1 MKLKNIY
8 LHNFKGF
15 VEETIDLDDRLTV
28 IVGENGA
35 GKSSVLDAITIIL
48 SWVIARIKNPR
59 GVGQR
64 ISKEQIHKEKKRS
77 YLFSTYDIE
86 GNKSSFKV
94 QSHATRGINNE
105 PIPES
110 FILSEY
116 CNDIREKI
124 EQTEG
129 KTSIP
134 IFVKYGVRRAVVDI
148 PLKIKNS
155 HIFDLLATYNESLKG
170 DANFRTF
177 FEWFRYQED
186 IENEFFRETGEVCDR
201 ELKAIREAIS
211 KFIPGFKN
219 LRVKRNPLR
228 MVVDK
233 DGKEFAV
240 NQLSDGE
247 KTYIALIG
255 DLCRR
260 LVLANPT
267 LKNPLIGEGI
277 VLIDEIDLHLH
288 PQWQTE
294 IAEKLCDTFPNIQ
307 FIVTT
312 HSPLVITNVKTEQ
325 LRVLKTEDGVTKL
338 VDNDYSYALPVSI
351 ILKDVMGIKNE
362 LPKEIELDILPKI
375 YRLIKEGDIKMAKEW
390 SEKLENIS
398 PYLPELTRIRKIIE
412 FKERGLE

>member
-1 MKLKNIY
+1 MKLKRITLN
-8 LHNFKGF
+8 NFKSF
-15 VEETIDLDDRLTV
+15 KEETIDFDKNLTV

-48 SWVIARIKNPR
+48 SWIVAKIKNPR
-59 GVGQR
+59 GFGR
-64 ISKEQIHKEKKRS
+64 
-77 YLFSTYDIE
+77 DIE
-86 GNKSSFKV
+86 EEQKRKYSKFTHIEAIFNATGLINVNTSRPKS
-94 QSHATRGINNE
+94 ALRT
-105 PIPES
+105 
-110 FILSEY
+110 SEFDEY
-116 CNDIREKI
+116 LQDIREKI

-129 KTSIP
+129 KTSVP
-134 IFVKYGVRRAVVDI
+134 VFVKYGVRRAVVDI
-148 PLKIKNS
+148 PLKIKKS
-155 HIFDLLATYNESLKG
+155 HIFDLLATYDESLKG
-170 DANFRTF
+170 DANFRNF
-177 FEWFRYQED
+177 FEWFRNRED
-186 IENEFFRETGEVCDR
+186 LENERYRENPKTFIEDR
-201 ELKAIREAIS
+201 ELNAVKETIS

-233 DGKEFAV
+233 DDKEFAV

-267 LKNPLIGEGI
+267 LENPLMGEGI

-294 IAEKLCDTFPNIQ
+294 IAEKLCNTFPNIQ

-362 LPKEIELDILPKI
+362 LPKEIEEKIELTHQYIQNNDLDK
-375 YRLIKEGDIKMAKEW
+375 AKALHDELRT
-390 SEKLENIS
+390 SS
-398 PYLPELTRIRKIIE
+398 PNLPELVRIRKFIE
-412 FKERGLE
+412 IKSRK

>member
-15 VEETIDLDDRLTV
+15 FEETIDLDDRLTV

-48 SWVIARIKNPR
+48 SWVIAKIKNPR
-59 GVGQR
+59 GIGHEIKEEQKR
-64 ISKEQIHKEKKRS
+64 KNSKFTHIEAIFNEIELINVNTNRS
-77 YLFSTYDIE
+77 
-86 GNKSSFKV
+86 KSAVRTQEFDK
-94 QSHATRGINNE
+94 
-105 PIPES
+105 
-110 FILSEY
+110 Y

-129 KTSIP
+129 NTSVP
-134 IFVKYGVRRAVVDI
+134 VFVKYGVRRAVVDI
-148 PLKIKNS
+148 PLKIKKS
-155 HIFDLLATYNESLKG
+155 HIFDLLATYDESLKG

-186 IENEFFRETGEVCDR
+186 IENEIFRETSEVCDR

-211 KFIPGFKN
+211 KFMPGFKN

-228 MVVDK
+228 MIVDK

-267 LKNPLIGEGI
+267 LENPLMGKGI

-294 IAEKLCDTFPNIQ
+294 IAEKLCYTFPNIQ

>member
-1 MKLKNIY
+1 MKLKRITLN
-8 LHNFKGF
+8 NFKSF
-15 VEETIDLDDRLTV
+15 KEETIDFDKNLTV

-48 SWVIARIKNPR
+48 SWIVAKIKNPR
-59 GVGQR
+59 GFGR
-64 ISKEQIHKEKKRS
+64 
-77 YLFSTYDIE
+77 DIE
-86 GNKSSFKV
+86 EEQKRKYSKFTHIEAIFNATGLINVNTSRPKS
-94 QSHATRGINNE
+94 ALRT
-105 PIPES
+105 
-110 FILSEY
+110 SEFDEY
-116 CNDIREKI
+116 LQDIREKI
-124 EQTEG
+124 EQTEEN
-129 KTSIP
+129 TSVP
-134 IFVKYGVRRAVVDI
+134 VFVNYGVRRAVVDI
-148 PLKIKNS
+148 PLKIKKP
-155 HIFDLLATYNESLKG
+155 HVFDLLAPYDESLKG
-170 DANFRTF
+170 DANFRNF
-177 FEWFRYQED
+177 FEWFRNRED
-186 IENEFFRETGEVCDR
+186 LENERYRENPKTFIEDR
-201 ELKAIREAIS
+201 ELNAVKETIS
-211 KFIPGFKN
+211 KFMPGFKN

-267 LKNPLIGEGI
+267 LENPLMGEGI

-294 IAEKLCDTFPNIQ
+294 IAEKLCNTFPNIQ

>member
-1 MKLKNIY
+1 MKLKNISLY
-8 LHNFKGF
+8 KFKGF

-48 SWVIARIKNPR
+48 SWVIAKIKNPR

-64 ISKEQIHKEKKRS
+64 ISKEQIHKGKKRS

-124 EQTEG
+124 EQTES

-155 HIFDLLATYNESLKG
+155 HDESLKG

-186 IENEFFRETGEVCDR
+186 IENEIFRETGEVCDR
-201 ELKAIREAIS
+201 ELKTIRESIS
-211 KFIPGFKN
+211 KFMPGFKN

-267 LKNPLIGEGI
+267 LENPLMGEGI

-294 IAEKLCDTFPNIQ
+294 IAEKLCNTFPNIQ

-362 LPKEIELDILPKI
+362 LPKEIEEKIDLTHQYIQNNDLDK
-375 YRLIKEGDIKMAKEW
+375 AKALHDE
-390 SEKLENIS
+390 LRALS
-398 PYLPELTRIRKIIE
+398 PNLPELVRIRKFIE
-412 FKERGLE
+412 IKSPK

>member
-1 MKLKNIY
+1 MKLKNISLY
-8 LHNFKGF
+8 KFKGF

-59 GVGQR
+59 GVGHEIKEEQKR
-64 ISKEQIHKEKKRS
+64 KNSKSTHIEAIFNEIELINVNTNRS
-77 YLFSTYDIE
+77 
-86 GNKSSFKV
+86 KSAVRTQEFDK
-94 QSHATRGINNE
+94 H
-105 PIPES
+105 
-110 FILSEY
+110 
-116 CNDIREKI
+116 CNDIREEI

-129 KTSIP
+129 KTSVP
-134 IFVKYGVRRAVVDI
+134 VFVKYGVRRAVVDI
-148 PLKIKNS
+148 PLKIKKS
-155 HIFDLLATYNESLKG
+155 HIFDLLATYDESLKG

-186 IENEFFRETGEVCDR
+186 IENEIFRETGEVCDR
-201 ELKAIREAIS
+201 ELKTIREAIS

-267 LKNPLIGEGI
+267 LENPLMGEGI

-294 IAEKLCDTFPNIQ
+294 IAEKLCNTFPNIQ

-362 LPKEIELDILPKI
+362 LPKEIEEKIELTHQYIQNNDLDK
-375 YRLIKEGDIKMAKEW
+375 AKALHDELRT
-390 SEKLENIS
+390 SS
-398 PYLPELTRIRKIIE
+398 PNLPELVRIRKFIE
-412 FKERGLE
+412 IKSLK

>member
-1 MKLKNIY
+1 M
-8 LHNFKGF
+8 
-15 VEETIDLDDRLTV
+15 
-28 IVGENGA
+28 
-35 GKSSVLDAITIIL
+35 
-48 SWVIARIKNPR
+48 
-59 GVGQR
+59 
-64 ISKEQIHKEKKRS
+64 SKEQIHKGKKRS

-116 CNDIREKI
+116 CNNIREKI

-155 HIFDLLATYNESLKG
+155 HDESLKG

-186 IENEFFRETGEVCDR
+186 IENEIFRETGEVCDR
-201 ELKAIREAIS
+201 ELKTIRESIS
-211 KFIPGFKN
+211 KFMPGFKN

-267 LKNPLIGEGI
+267 LENPLMGEGI

-294 IAEKLCDTFPNIQ
+294 IAEKLCNTFPNIQ

-362 LPKEIELDILPKI
+362 LPKEIE
-375 YRLIKEGDIKMAKEW
+375 
-390 SEKLENIS
+390 EKL
-398 PYLPELTRIRKIIE
+398 
-412 FKERGLE
+412 

>member
-1 MKLKNIY
+1 MKLKNISLY
-8 LHNFKGF
+8 NFKGF
-15 VEETIDLDDRLTV
+15 FEETIDLDDRLTV

-59 GVGQR
+59 GVGHE
-64 ISKEQIHKEKKRS
+64 IKKEQKRKNS
-77 YLFSTYDIE
+77 KFTHIE
-86 GNKSSFKV
+86 AIFNEIELINVNTNRSKSVVRTQEFDK
-94 QSHATRGINNE
+94 
-105 PIPES
+105 
-110 FILSEY
+110 Y

-155 HIFDLLATYNESLKG
+155 HDESLKG

-186 IENEFFRETGEVCDR
+186 IENEIFRETGEVCDR
-201 ELKAIREAIS
+201 ELKTIRESIS
-211 KFIPGFKN
+211 KFMPGFKN

-267 LKNPLIGEGI
+267 LENPLMGEGI

-362 LPKEIELDILPKI
+362 LPKEIEEKIELTHQYIQNNDLDK
-375 YRLIKEGDIKMAKEW
+375 AKALHDELKT
-390 SEKLENIS
+390 SS
-398 PYLPELTRIRKIIE
+398 PNLPELVRIRKFIE
-412 FKERGLE
+412 IKSLK

>member
-1 MKLKNIY
+1 MKLKNISLY
-8 LHNFKGF
+8 KFKGF

-48 SWVIARIKNPR
+48 SWVIAKIKNPR
-59 GVGQR
+59 GGGQR
-64 ISKEQIHKEKKRS
+64 IDKEQIHKGQKKS
-77 YLFSTYDIE
+77 YLFSTYDIK
-86 GNKSSFKV
+86 GDRPSFKV

-105 PIPES
+105 PIPEP
-110 FILSEY
+110 FILLEY
-116 CNDIREKI
+116 CNNIREKI

-129 KTSIP
+129 KTSVP
-134 IFVKYGVRRAVVDI
+134 VFVKYGVRRAVVDI
-148 PLKIKNS
+148 PLKIKKS
-155 HIFDLLATYNESLKG
+155 HIFDLLATYDESLKG
-170 DANFRTF
+170 DANFRNF
-177 FEWFRYQED
+177 FEWFRNRED
-186 IENEFFRETGEVCDR
+186 LENERYRENPKTFIEDR
-201 ELKAIREAIS
+201 ELNAVKETIS

-233 DGKEFAV
+233 DDKEFAV

-267 LKNPLIGEGI
+267 LENPLMGEGI

-294 IAEKLCDTFPNIQ
+294 IAEKLCNTFPNIQ

-362 LPKEIELDILPKI
+362 LPKEIEEKIELTHQYIQNNDLDK
-375 YRLIKEGDIKMAKEW
+375 AKALHDELRT
-390 SEKLENIS
+390 SS
-398 PYLPELTRIRKIIE
+398 PNLPELVRIRKFIE
-412 FKERGLE
+412 IKSRK

>member
-1 MKLKNIY
+1 MKLKRITLN
-8 LHNFKGF
+8 NFKSF
-15 VEETIDLDDRLTV
+15 KEETIDFDKNLTV

-59 GVGQR
+59 GFGR
-64 ISKEQIHKEKKRS
+64 
-77 YLFSTYDIE
+77 DIE
-86 GNKSSFKV
+86 EEQKRKYSKFTHIEAIFNATGLINVNTSRPKS
-94 QSHATRGINNE
+94 ALRT
-105 PIPES
+105 
-110 FILSEY
+110 SEFDEY
-116 CNDIREKI
+116 LQDIREKI
-124 EQTEG
+124 EQTEEN
-129 KTSIP
+129 TSVP
-134 IFVKYGVRRAVVDI
+134 VFVNYGVRRAVVDI
-148 PLKIKNS
+148 PLKIKKS
-155 HIFDLLATYNESLKG
+155 HIFDLLATYDESLKG
-170 DANFRTF
+170 DANFRNF
-177 FEWFRYQED
+177 FEWFRNRED
-186 IENEFFRETGEVCDR
+186 LENERYRENPKTFIEDR
-201 ELKAIREAIS
+201 ELNAVKETIS

-267 LKNPLIGEGI
+267 LENPLMGEGI

-294 IAEKLCDTFPNIQ
+294 IAEKLCNTFPNIQ

-362 LPKEIELDILPKI
+362 LPKEIEEKIELTHQYIQNNDLDK
-375 YRLIKEGDIKMAKEW
+375 AKALHDELRT
-390 SEKLENIS
+390 SS
-398 PYLPELTRIRKIIE
+398 PNLPELVRIRKFIE
-412 FKERGLE
+412 IKSRK

>member
-1 MKLKNIY
+1 MKLKRITLN
-8 LHNFKGF
+8 NFKSF
-15 VEETIDLDDRLTV
+15 KEETIDFDKNLTV

-48 SWVIARIKNPR
+48 SWIVAKIKNPR
-59 GVGQR
+59 GFGR
-64 ISKEQIHKEKKRS
+64 
-77 YLFSTYDIE
+77 DIE
-86 GNKSSFKV
+86 EEQKRKYSKFTHIEAIFNATGLINVNTSRPKS
-94 QSHATRGINNE
+94 ALRT
-105 PIPES
+105 
-110 FILSEY
+110 SEFDEY
-116 CNDIREKI
+116 LQDIREKI
-124 EQTEG
+124 EQTEEN
-129 KTSIP
+129 TSVP
-134 IFVKYGVRRAVVDI
+134 VFVKYGVRRAVVDI
-148 PLKIKNS
+148 PLKIKKS
-155 HIFDLLATYNESLKG
+155 HIFDLLATYDESLKG
-170 DANFRTF
+170 DANFRNF
-177 FEWFRYQED
+177 FEWFRNRED
-186 IENEFFRETGEVCDR
+186 LENERYRENPKTFIEDR
-201 ELKAIREAIS
+201 ELNAVKETIS

-233 DGKEFAV
+233 DDKEFAV

-267 LKNPLIGEGI
+267 LENPLMGEGI

-294 IAEKLCDTFPNIQ
+294 IAEKLCNTFPNIQ

-362 LPKEIELDILPKI
+362 LPKEIEEKIELTHQYIQNNDLDK
-375 YRLIKEGDIKMAKEW
+375 AKALHDELRT
-390 SEKLENIS
+390 SS
-398 PYLPELTRIRKIIE
+398 PNLPELVRIRKFIE
-412 FKERGLE
+412 IKSRK